1 MEIKKCPYCSEEIQI
16 EAIKCKHC
24 GEFLEK
30 KIETKKVI
38 ESSDKKNNRSVITII
53 SVIVVFIFIYT
64 FYNALRARA
73 EYTRSFNK
81 SYEKPVN
88 YRLPSGKVID
98 LSRVPSEGRYEVK
111 TYLSYEDKRD
121 SWNSS
126 RGNDSWYGSEGERQV
141 EIFDRIIEEYEIEHP
156 RVREN
161 SYKVR
166 TVSE

>member
-1 MEIKKCPYCSEEIQI
+1 M
-16 EAIKCKHC
+16 
-24 GEFLEK
+24 
-30 KIETKKVI
+30 
-38 ESSDKKNNRSVITII
+38 
-53 SVIVVFIFIYT
+53 
-64 FYNALRARA
+64 
-73 EYTRSFNK
+73 
-81 SYEKPVN
+81 
-88 YRLPSGKVID
+88 PSGKVID

-166 TVSE
+166 IVSE